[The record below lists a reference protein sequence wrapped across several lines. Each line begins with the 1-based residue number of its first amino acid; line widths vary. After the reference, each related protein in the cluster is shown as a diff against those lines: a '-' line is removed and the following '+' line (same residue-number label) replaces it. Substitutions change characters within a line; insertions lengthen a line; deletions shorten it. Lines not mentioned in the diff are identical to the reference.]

1 MDNRRLAKVKSVV
14 RIKKLKNIILLFAFK
29 FEALKFGTTIN
40 IYMRKIKH
48 LSFAV
53 LAGATLLVS
62 SCSNQMYSYR
72 SKVKVDQQTAQVN
85 KAESIKEIEAKKADK
100 VTLPV
105 AEMKAPALAAITAPA
120 PAAVPNTVTPKMEP
134 VLKDIQS
141 MVPQQSSKASV
152 ASQAKAEF
160 KSVKEKIK
168 TLKKDVTKAQSSIN
182 IDAKKWMIVGG
193 ILWVG
198 AWILGAILG
207 TGLFWII
214 GAIGGVIFIVGL
226 VVFLIDYLK

>member
-1 MDNRRLAKVKSVV
+1 
-14 RIKKLKNIILLFAFK
+14 
-29 FEALKFGTTIN
+29 
-40 IYMRKIKH
+40 MRKIKH

-120 PAAVPNTVTPKMEP
+120 PAAIPNVVTPKMEP

-182 IDAKKWMIVGG
+182 IDSKKWMIVGG
-193 ILWVG
+193 ILWLAGFLLGGLVG
-198 AWILGAILG
+198 GSI
-207 TGLFWII
+207 FW
-214 GAIGGVIFIVGL
+214 AIGVIGSVIFIVGL
-226 VVFLIDYLK
+226 IVFLIDYLK